1 MELLTKGDG
10 SPLKKEVDRLKTVIH
25 LKIEGLKA
33 IRSITEDETKMQL
46 IEAIENWFSTEFKIS
61 ERYLE

>member
-10 SPLKKEVDRLKTVIH
+10 SPLKKEIDRLKTVVH
-25 LKIEGLKA
+25 MKIEGLKA
-33 IRSITEDETKMQL
+33 IRSITADETKMEL
-46 IEAIENWFSTEFKIS
+46 IEAIESWYNTEFEIS

>member
-46 IEAIENWFSTEFKIS
+46 IEAIESWFSTEFKIS